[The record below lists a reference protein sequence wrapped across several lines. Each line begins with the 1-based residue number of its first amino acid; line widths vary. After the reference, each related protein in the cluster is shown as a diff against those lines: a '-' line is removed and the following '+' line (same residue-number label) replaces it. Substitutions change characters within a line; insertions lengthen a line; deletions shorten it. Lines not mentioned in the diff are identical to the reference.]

1 MTSAAEDRT
10 GADRLPRID
19 LTGIDTVI
27 FDKDGTLIDFHAM
40 WGGWARRLGDG
51 LDDVIGRPVSPD
63 VYATI
68 GFDPTTGRVA
78 AGGLLATGTMAG
90 IEETVARVL
99 RRWCPSIAAARRATA
114 AAWLVPDPAA
124 LAVPLGDLPSVFGRL
139 RADGRR
145 LAVITTDD
153 RSRTD
158 ATLRALGIR
167 ESVEAMVCGDDGFGV
182 KPAPDAVVAVCHA
195 FLTEPSRVAVVG
207 DTSADIAMADEAGA
221 GMMIGVR
228 SGLGSEEDLAA
239 ADVIVDSVDAL
250 LD

>member
-1 MTSAAEDRT
+1 
-10 GADRLPRID
+10 
-19 LTGIDTVI
+19 
-27 FDKDGTLIDFHAM
+27 M
-40 WGGWARRLGDG
+40 WGGWARQIGDR
-51 LDDVIGRPVSPD
+51 LDDVIRRPVSLD

-78 AGGLLATGTMAG
+78 PGGLLATGTMAG

-114 AAWLVPDPAA
+114 AAWLVPDAAA
-124 LAVPLGDLPSVFGRL
+124 LAVPLGDLPSVFRRL

-153 RSRTD
+153 RAPTD

-167 ESVEAMVCGDDGFGV
+167 ETVEAIVCGDDGFGV
-182 KPAPDAVVAVCHA
+182 KPAPDAVIAVCHA
-195 FLTEPSRVAVVG
+195 FRTEPSRVAVVG
-207 DTSADIAMADEAGA
+207 DTPADVAMAREAGA
-221 GMMIGVR
+221 GLVVGVR
-228 SGLGSEEDLAA
+228 SGIGTDDDLAT
-239 ADVIVDSVDAL
+239 ADVVVDSVDGL

>member
-1 MTSAAEDRT
+1 
-10 GADRLPRID
+10 
-19 LTGIDTVI
+19 
-27 FDKDGTLIDFHAM
+27 M
-40 WGGWARRLGDG
+40 WGGWARQLGDR
-51 LDDVIGRPVSPD
+51 LDLVIRRPVSPD

-78 AGGLLATGTMAG
+78 PGGLLATGTMAG

-114 AAWLVPDPAA
+114 AAWLVPDAAA
-124 LAVPLGDLPSVFGRL
+124 LAVPLGDLPSVFRRL

-153 RSRTD
+153 RAPTD

-167 ESVEAMVCGDDGFGV
+167 ETVEAIVCGDDGFGV
-182 KPAPDAVVAVCHA
+182 KPAPDAVIAVCHA
-195 FLTEPSRVAVVG
+195 FRTEPSRVAVVG
-207 DTSADIAMADEAGA
+207 DTPADVAMAREAGA
-221 GMMIGVR
+221 GLVVGVR
-228 SGLGSEEDLAA
+228 SGIGTDDDLAT
-239 ADVIVDSVDAL
+239 ADVVVDSVDGL